1 MHRLTNPVR
10 AYAWGSRSHI
20 PKLCG
25 QPVGDEPVAEM
36 WFGAHPAD
44 PSRVEDGRGLDKL
57 IKQSPEELLGRRVA
71 ESFGPRLP
79 FLLKLLAAAE
89 PLSLQVHPTSERARI
104 RYARSEEH
112 TSELQS
118 QFH

>member
-25 QPVGDEPVAEM
+25 LPVGDEPMAEM

-44 PSRVEDGRGLDKL
+44 PSRVEDGRGLDAV
-57 IKQSPEELLGRRVA
+57 IQDVPMSTPRACGR
-71 ESFGPRLP
+71 S
-79 FLLKLLAAAE
+79 
-89 PLSLQVHPTSERARI
+89 T
-104 RYARSEEH
+104 RSAPGCR
-112 TSELQS
+112 S
-118 QFH
+118 